1 MRQFFVVGGVSLWC
15 RAFLSRG
22 GGFLSNARN
31 SAGAGRNK
39 HTPLASEV
47 VFTSFSRE
55 TQHVFVSQPG
65 NASLVM
71 MMMS

>member
-47 VFTSFSRE
+47 HEAAQDR
-55 TQHVFVSQPG
+55 G
-65 NASLVM
+65 GMALLGIAGR
-71 MMMS
+71 

>member
-31 SAGAGRNK
+31 SAGAGHNK

-47 VFTSFSRE
+47 VSTSFLRE
-55 TQHVFVSQPG
+55 TQHALFLNREMLPLS
-65 NASLVM
+65 
-71 MMMS
+71 